1 MLYLDLDGFKAV
13 NDSIG
18 HPQGDRL
25 LIEVARR
32 LRTALRET
40 DTVARLG
47 GDEFAIVQTSV
58 EQPAAAVALCQR
70 LLQLLAEPYDL
81 DGQQLRL
88 GVSIGVAMI
97 PADGANDV
105 EILRAADHALYR
117 AKAAGRGTF
126 RLAGHDSELTPPAA
140 SSNVSILDERELS
153 ASRRVALTGGDD
165 AKLAWAIHRG
175 REGSPR
181 AEDAATARL
190 DSDG

>member
-13 NDSIG
+13 NDSVG
-18 HPQGDRL
+18 HPQGDML

-32 LRTALRET
+32 LRTAIRET

-81 DGQQLRL
+81 DHRQLRL
-88 GVSIGVAMI
+88 GVSIGVATI
-97 PADGANDV
+97 PSDGANDV

-126 RLAGHDSELTPPAA
+126 RLAGHHSELTSPAG
-140 SSNVSILDERELS
+140 SPHESLLDER
-153 ASRRVALTGGDD
+153 
-165 AKLAWAIHRG
+165 
-175 REGSPR
+175 
-181 AEDAATARL
+181 ATAPHRVV
-190 DSDG
+190 SS